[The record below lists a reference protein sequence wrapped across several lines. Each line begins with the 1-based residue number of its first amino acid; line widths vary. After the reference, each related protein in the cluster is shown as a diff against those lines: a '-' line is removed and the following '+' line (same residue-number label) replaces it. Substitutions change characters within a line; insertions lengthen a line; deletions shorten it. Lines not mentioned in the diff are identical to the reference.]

1 LVAPENKKA
10 EISKIDR
17 DKLRAKLRRLG
28 DEYVF
33 YMLDDALDVLS
44 DAQLAEFVGQYIKLE
59 EIAPDDSSGTGERS
73 LRDVVAGFDAACRR
87 GEYYVSFAVNS
98 KNCMET
104 SSGTRSFIADCQ
116 RLFVRSL
123 VESAEGDPVEVR
135 FAFDT
140 LTGLLRHIDEG
151 HDDIVFFAD
160 EGGSWLVHV
169 DWKKVFPAWFGCLAR
184 TAEPEEFAHV
194 VVDAVDRFEV
204 GARETHL
211 AAARKVAN
219 PEQRRALAARAAR
232 ASRGRR

>member
-1 LVAPENKKA
+1 LVTPRREKA
-10 EISKIDR
+10 DTAKIDR

-33 YMLDDALDVLS
+33 CMLDDALDVLS
-44 DAQLAEFVGQYIKLE
+44 DAQLAQFIGQYVKLE
-59 EIAPDDSSGTGERS
+59 EIAPDDSSGTGKRS
-73 LRDVVAGFDAACRR
+73 LRDAVSAFDAACRR

-98 KNCMET
+98 KNCMDT

-123 VESAEGDPVEVR
+123 VESGEGDPTEVR

-160 EGGSWLVHV
+160 EGGSWMVHV
-169 DWKKVFPAWFGCLAR
+169 DWKKVFPAWFGCVAK
-184 TAEPEEFAHV
+184 TAEPEEFADL
-194 VVDAVDRFEV
+194 VVDAVDQFEEF
-204 GARETHL
+204 AQETHL

-219 PEQRRALAARAAR
+219 PEQRSALTAR
-232 ASRGRR
+232 ASQGRR